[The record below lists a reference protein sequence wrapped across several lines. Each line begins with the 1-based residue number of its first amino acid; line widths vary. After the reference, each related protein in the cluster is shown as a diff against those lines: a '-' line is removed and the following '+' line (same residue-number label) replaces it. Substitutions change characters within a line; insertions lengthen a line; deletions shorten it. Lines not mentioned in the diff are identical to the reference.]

1 MKGLTIE
8 EIHNLF
14 AECSGVSTDSRLI
27 KEGSLF
33 FALKG
38 ESFDGNMFA
47 EQAIEKGAKYAV
59 IDAPNLE
66 QLHADK
72 FILVEDVLLTLQSLA
87 RYHRLKHRIPIL
99 AITGTNG
106 KTTTKE
112 LIAATL
118 SAKYRVLY
126 TEGNLNNHIGV
137 PLTLLRLTE
146 QTQVAV
152 IEMGASNMG
161 EIKTL
166 ADIVRPSFG
175 LITNIGRGHLL
186 GFGSIEG
193 VIKTKGELYDSLNE
207 HRKIAFVNIDNPILV
222 KMAEERENLHI
233 VPYGYKN
240 DLAKIIENRDG
251 SPYLTLQ
258 VPNPCYTAVE
268 QGEDEYLTIKSKLI
282 GEYNADNILAAMCVS
297 AYLDVD
303 TKAAVEAI
311 SNYIP
316 SNNRSQLKEGK
327 YNTLIID
334 AYNAN
339 PTSMSASLKSFNK
352 IASESKIL
360 ILGDMLELGADS
372 LDSHISILRLAMG
385 LNVKRIYLV
394 GGEFRSA
401 YEAIENEE
409 LCREKISLFK
419 DSVEL
424 SNYLQNNRIE
434 ENLILIK
441 GSRGTRLER
450 VIEHL

>member
-27 KEGSLF
+27 KEDSLF

-282 GEYNADNILAAMCVS
+282 CF
-297 AYLDVD
+297 
-303 TKAAVEAI
+303 
-311 SNYIP
+311 
-316 SNNRSQLKEGK
+316 
-327 YNTLIID
+327 LII
-334 AYNAN
+334 
-339 PTSMSASLKSFNK
+339 
-352 IASESKIL
+352 IIL
-360 ILGDMLELGADS
+360 
-372 LDSHISILRLAMG
+372 
-385 LNVKRIYLV
+385 LN
-394 GGEFRSA
+394 
-401 YEAIENEE
+401 
-409 LCREKISLFK
+409 
-419 DSVEL
+419 
-424 SNYLQNNRIE
+424 
-434 ENLILIK
+434 
-441 GSRGTRLER
+441 
-450 VIEHL
+450 